1 MNHIVQ
7 SVIILGSIIYVEKLQ
22 QSVTPCNSIHKSVI
36 VLLIKREGTRIVKY
50 NNSLMKS
57 SSGQPQYLKSLETY
71 KQNT

>member
-7 SVIILGSIIYVEKLQ
+7 SVIGIDNLCGETAAVCY
-22 QSVTPCNSIHKSVI
+22 PCNSIHKSVI